1 MPIIN
6 IPIANGFYVSD
17 SLQNANMLCTNWF
30 PNMPQVEGALSQ
42 GNLIGGA
49 GISQISTTGE
59 IKQVNRG
66 MHVKAGKPYFLN
78 GETLTRIDKS
88 IDGLGN
94 VIFTNV
100 DLPAPFSP
108 NKA

>member
-1 MPIIN
+1 MPKIS
-6 IPIANGFYVSD
+6 IPIDNGFYVSD

-30 PNMPQVEGALSQ
+30 ANKPQVEGALSQ

-66 MHVKAGKPYFLN
+66 MHVKAGLPYFLN
-78 GETLTRIDKS
+78 GTSLIRVDRREKHPCHRPP
-88 IDGLGN
+88 LGMQAQQ
-94 VIFTNV
+94 
-100 DLPAPFSP
+100 D
-108 NKA
+108 